1 MVVKYQNYKIK
12 FLEEL
17 TMLVKEINLN
27 EKRIL
32 CQVTESEHQVIKFNT
47 KDPVYNICIGMK
59 IPQWKADAIKNGKR
73 VAYRKIRI
81 AQELKKTV
89 SLLCSSEID
98 YGSPEERDYAILHI
112 KANRKLKHEIK
123 LLEKHFGVTV
133 KGNYQKG
140 YLKVNVNQI
149 INVDCGWVPA
159 TYALAV
165 KL

>member
-1 MVVKYQNYKIK
+1 
-12 FLEEL
+12 
-17 TMLVKEINLN
+17 MLVKEINLN

-32 CQVTESEHQVIKFNT
+32 CQVTESEQQVIKFNT
-47 KDPVYNICIGMK
+47 KDPVYNICIGME

-89 SLLCSSEID
+89 RLLYSSDEIE
-98 YGSPEERDYAILHI
+98 YGVPGEKDYAILHI
-112 KANRKLKHEIK
+112 KANRKLKRYIK

>member
-1 MVVKYQNYKIK
+1 
-12 FLEEL
+12 
-17 TMLVKEINLN
+17 MLVKEINLV
-27 EKRIL
+27 EKQII
-32 CQVTESEHQVIKFNT
+32 CQESESEQQVLNFST
-47 KDPVYNICIGMK
+47 KVPVYNIKVGMQ

-73 VAYRKIRI
+73 VAYRKIRV

-89 SLLCSSEID
+89 RLLWCSSEID
-98 YGSPEERDYAILHI
+98 YGSPEERDYAILNI
-112 KANRKLKHEIK
+112 KANRKLKRYVK

>member
-1 MVVKYQNYKIK
+1 MKII
-12 FLEEL
+12 
-17 TMLVKEINLN
+17 EIDQKN
-27 EKRIL
+27 KKVI
-32 CQVTESEHQVIKFNT
+32 CQVTDSEQRIVSYTGK
-47 KDPVYNICIGMK
+47 KPVYDVKLGDE
-59 IPQWKADAIKNGKR
+59 IPVWLADAISANQK
-73 VAYRKIRI
+73 VAYRKIRV

-89 SLLCSSEID
+89 GLLCSSEID
-98 YGSPEERDYAILHI
+98 YGSPEEHDYAILHI

-149 INVDCGWVPA
+149 INVDCGLVPA